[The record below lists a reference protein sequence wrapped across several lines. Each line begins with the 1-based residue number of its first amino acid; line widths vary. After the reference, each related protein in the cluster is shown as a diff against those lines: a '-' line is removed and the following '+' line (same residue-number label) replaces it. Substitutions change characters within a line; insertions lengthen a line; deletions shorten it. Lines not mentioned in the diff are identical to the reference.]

1 MGLHYEQYDAEGHES
16 SLSRKYG
23 LRDVVVSDPE
33 AAKRD
38 KGWGFVA
45 RVYLGGQNVTLDLS
59 RFRHTLTRLHARA
72 LRVAVLAQ
80 SVCILSA
87 NTNGAETTNIST
99 ISVGADIGNVSSHQR
114 NKMKCQGSLVLISG
128 ISALKLVALTSLPHR
143 HEESLGRHGGTM
155 SAPSTL
161 ALSCT
166 TSAPRRLIF
175 G

>member
-72 LRVAVLAQ
+72 LRTRRTFGSSAEIP
-80 SVCILSA
+80 SVDFEENYPLGPC
-87 NTNGAETTNIST
+87 
-99 ISVGADIGNVSSHQR
+99 
-114 NKMKCQGSLVLISG
+114 SLP
-128 ISALKLVALTSLPHR
+128 ALTYFASAMTSCNESTTTPISPTATSRGFRTAIRYHPARRQRLP
-143 HEESLGRHGGTM
+143 L
-155 SAPSTL
+155 
-161 ALSCT
+161 
-166 TSAPRRLIF
+166 RR
-175 G
+175 GWRWR

>member
-72 LRVAVLAQ
+72 LRV
-80 SVCILSA
+80 
-87 NTNGAETTNIST
+87 
-99 ISVGADIGNVSSHQR
+99 R
-114 NKMKCQGSLVLISG
+114 SLH
-128 ISALKLVALTSLPHR
+128 P
-143 HEESLGRHGGTM
+143 
-155 SAPSTL
+155 AP
-161 ALSCT
+161 
-166 TSAPRRLIF
+166 
-175 G
+175 